1 MSSVF
6 KPNNAALRKM
16 ERELQRSFNKFN
28 ITVPVRIE
36 QPEIPHDW
44 VADTSLAAN
53 STIINAGDNSQITVN
68 SQNVQQP
75 QTIVSELDS
84 FGDLRMVMQE
94 ILCKLSDL
102 ELTDE
107 DSQELKE
114 SAEEVIAELD
124 SDTPDTGKN
133 SRLRSSDKAY
143 IDTNCNGCDCWRGD
157 RYRGTCPTVDRNV
170 DSSLLGIFS
179 WILNKR

>member
-68 SQNVQQP
+68 SQNVQQS
-75 QTIVSELDS
+75 QTIVSEPDS

-107 DSQELKE
+107 DSQ
-114 SAEEVIAELD
+114 
-124 SDTPDTGKN
+124 
-133 SRLRSSDKAY
+133 
-143 IDTNCNGCDCWRGD
+143 
-157 RYRGTCPTVDRNV
+157 
-170 DSSLLGIFS
+170 
-179 WILNKR
+179 

>member
-68 SQNVQQP
+68 SQNVQQS

-124 SDTPDTGKN
+124 SDAPDTGKIRGFA
-133 SRLRSSDKAY
+133 RLIKRILTPIATAA
-143 IDTNCNGCDCWRGD
+143 IAGAAT
-157 RYRGTCPTVDRNV
+157 GTGALVQQ
-170 DSSLLGIFS
+170 
-179 WILNKR
+179 WIETLTQAC